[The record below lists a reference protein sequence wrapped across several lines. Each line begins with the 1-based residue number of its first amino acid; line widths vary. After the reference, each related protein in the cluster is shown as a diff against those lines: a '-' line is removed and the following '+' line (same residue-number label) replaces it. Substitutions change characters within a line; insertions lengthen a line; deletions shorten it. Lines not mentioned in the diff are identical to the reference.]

1 MSRPNIDKI
10 GIDASDMFIPTS
22 NEDRQKFIEEEQE
35 RLLNEPAD
43 VNNESVYDDEMDPIH
58 KAAIIIGVFTL
69 LALFTK

>member
-1 MSRPNIDKI
+1 MNKEK
-10 GIDASDMFIPTS
+10 DATDMFVPTS